1 MKKLTAAA
9 WLAAALLLFA
19 LPAWAEDAAA
29 PSLAASG
36 LDGIWQGTLEAM
48 GTQLRVVF
56 TVSVGDD
63 GAYSATLAS
72 PDQGVAGIA
81 VESVTFDGTAVGF
94 GVPTILGLYTG
105 VLGEDGKVVGE
116 WSQAGVLLPLT
127 LEKVAEAPKIV
138 RPQDPPAGESL
149 YTSEQATYQ
158 NLGAGITLGGTITI
172 PKGTGPFPA
181 VLLISGS
188 GPQDRN
194 ETVFGHRPFL
204 VLSDNLTK
212 RGIVVLRVDDR
223 GVGATQGDLS
233 QSTSE
238 DLADD
243 VRAGIEFLKSR
254 PDIDATR
261 IGLLGHSEG
270 AIIAPIVATGTEDV
284 AFLVLLAAPGLVG
297 EEVLYDQARR
307 ISEATGEPPEDVERG
322 QRLQAS
328 VFEVLKSEPDNMV
341 ASEKLRE
348 VIRAGVAELPE
359 ETQAEIAAS
368 LDAFV
373 DAQVRMV
380 INPWFRFFLTYDPV
394 PALKNVK
401 CPVLALYGGKDLQVS
416 PEVNSGPVEAALVE
430 GGNADHTV
438 KTFEAMNHL
447 FQTATTGLPTEYPQ
461 IEETMAPEV
470 LTFIGDWIVERFGSK

>member
-1 MKKLTAAA
+1 
-9 WLAAALLLFA
+9 
-19 LPAWAEDAAA
+19 
-29 PSLAASG
+29 
-36 LDGIWQGTLEAM
+36 M

-56 TVSVGDD
+56 TVSVGED

-72 PDQGVAGIA
+72 PDQGVAGI
-81 VESVTFDGTAVGF
+81 VVDTVTFDGAAVGF
-94 GVPTILGLYTG
+94 AVPSILGSFEG

-116 WSQAGVLLPLT
+116 WSQGGVTLPLT

-181 VLLISGS
+181 VILISGS

-204 VLSDNLTK
+204 VLPDNLTK
-212 RGIVVLRVDDR
+212 RGIAVLRVDDR

-254 PDIDATR
+254 PDIDAKR
-261 IGLLGHSEG
+261 IGLIGHSEG
-270 AIIAPIVATGTEDV
+270 ALIAPIVATDTEDV
-284 AFLVLLAAPGLVG
+284 AFMVLLAAPGLVG
-297 EEVLYDQARR
+297 EELLYDQAWR
-307 ISEATGEPPEDVERG
+307 ISEATGEPREDVERG

-328 VFEVLKSEPDNMV
+328 VFEVVKSEPDNML
-341 ASEKLRE
+341 ATERLRDGHQGGS
-348 VIRAGVAELPE
+348 RGAARGDAGGDRG
-359 ETQAEIAAS
+359 TQ

-394 PALKNVK
+394 PALKSVK
-401 CPVLALYGGKDLQVS
+401 CPVLALYGGNDLQVS

-430 GGNADHTV
+430 AGNADHTV

-461 IEETMAPEV
+461 IQETMAPEV
-470 LTFIGDWIVERFGSK
+470 LTFIGDWIVERFGAK